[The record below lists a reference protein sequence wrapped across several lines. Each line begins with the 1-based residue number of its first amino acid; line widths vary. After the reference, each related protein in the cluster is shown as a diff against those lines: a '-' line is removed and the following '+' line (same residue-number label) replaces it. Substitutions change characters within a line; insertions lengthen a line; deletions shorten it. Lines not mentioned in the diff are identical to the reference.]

1 LTATTYRN
9 FEGIAMRISV
19 SQAAKR
25 LSELVRRATR
35 GESIIITRYRKPVVR
50 LHSFLTSRRA
60 EDERILR
67 KIINNSPFRF

>member
-1 LTATTYRN
+1 MATTCRN
-9 FEGIAMRISV
+9 FEGITMQIPV

-50 LHSFLTSRRA
+50 LNSFLVSRHA
-60 EDERILR
+60 EDDRVLK
-67 KIINNSPFRF
+67 KIIEGAPFRF